1 MEPTTALYIA
11 SGFLSASRMNRAGRI
26 AKQEAALTARR
37 IKTQAKQRA
46 LVKLQEHN
54 QIMSQLETFKGT
66 NMVLAGTSGRDTGAD
81 RSFKRIQERA
91 KEDTAKTASRL
102 ALQGSMEQSNLAQ
115 KSQMAL
121 LQGQNKAK
129 SYRMMGYQTILN
141 TAYGASKIT

>member
-37 IKTQAKQRA
+37 IKTQAKQKK
-46 LVKLQEHN
+46 LLKLQEHN
-54 QIMSQLETFKGT
+54 DIMSQLESFKST

-81 RSFKRIQERA
+81 RSFKKIQERA
-91 KEDTAKTASRL
+91 KTDTAKTVQRL

-115 KSQMAL
+115 KSQNVI